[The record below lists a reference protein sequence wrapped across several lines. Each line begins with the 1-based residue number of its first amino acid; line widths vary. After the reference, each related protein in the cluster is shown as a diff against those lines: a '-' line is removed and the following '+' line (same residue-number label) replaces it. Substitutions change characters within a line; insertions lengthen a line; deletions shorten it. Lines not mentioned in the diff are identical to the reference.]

1 MVRDVKRDSW
11 LVMGGL
17 MFLVVI
23 GMFIVF
29 WIAIKAIVAWGFL
42 AVVLLLLAFAWF
54 WDRRE
59 KRQRAGLPE
68 A

>member
-1 MVRDVKRDSW
+1 MKRESW

-17 MFLVVI
+17 MFLVVV
-23 GMFIVF
+23 GMFVVF

-59 KRQRAGLPE
+59 KRSRADLPPV
-68 A
+68 

>member
-1 MVRDVKRDSW
+1 
-11 LVMGGL
+11 MGGL
-17 MFLVVI
+17 MFLVVV

-59 KRQRAGLPE
+59 KRSRADLPPV
-68 A
+68 